1 MVSVIFE
8 NDPNKTTGSVTLEDL
23 PAGSTVKVEEVYS
36 GAGYELESGPTPE
49 SVIIIADGEA
59 GSPVQVEFTN
69 TVDGSTNGG
78 YGIVNNFRQGEDGE
92 YEYTGGNVPGGQ
104 GQTGEEDEG

>member
-1 MVSVIFE
+1 M
-8 NDPNKTTGSVTLEDL
+8 
-23 PAGSTVKVEEVYS
+23 
-36 GAGYELESGPTPE
+36 
-49 SVIIIADGEA
+49 
-59 GSPVQVEFTN
+59 QVEFTN

-92 YEYTGGNVPGGQ
+92 YEYTGDNVPGGQ